1 MNDQRTVEQA
11 TEPAPQSEPTGNGH
25 GPGKPSELGSAFA
38 DAVVAAVRQQE
49 ATTAEVHVATAI
61 ALGWYLAA
69 LAHPGDVTRTAA
81 AARGDLA
88 GPVAPSSTS
97 VLAFLRCHV
106 EVAYARLEGVVERAR
121 LSLPDLKQL
130 GECIDASKDADRR
143 SVAAELDGGVLAVLS
158 AVDFR
163 LSKAYA
169 LGRGLLNVTS
179 RPSTD
184 PTLVEHLSAERVAPI
199 VADIDDLSSALPP
212 HVGHSVRASLVE
224 WRASIRE
231 GSPVTPE
238 TPKTWLCLARQG
250 ELWRALLTG
259 EKQGLHMLEIE
270 DYVDAA
276 ERLARR
282 MRTIALRLVKRFPE
296 AVAVVLVLFAAGI
309 ALIAFTDS
317 EVAVIAGAGSILASL
332 GLTWRGVGRSL
343 GGLAGKLE
351 RPLWG
356 AELDASITQAI
367 TLLEREE
374 GRDAAKERRDVAVA
388 LGARPVDG

>member
-1 MNDQRTVEQA
+1 MSDTRTVERA
-11 TEPAPQSEPTGNGH
+11 AEPVPQSQPAGNGL
-25 GPGKPSELGSAFA
+25 GPGTPSEFTSAFA

-49 ATTAEVHVATAI
+49 ASTAEGHVATAI

-88 GPVAPSSTS
+88 GPAEPSSTTA
-97 VLAFLRCHV
+97 LAFFRCHV
-106 EVAYARLEGVVERAR
+106 EVAYARLEELVQRAR
-121 LSLPDLKQL
+121 LSLPDLEAL
-130 GECIDASKDADRR
+130 GECIDAGKDADRR
-143 SVAAELDGGVLAVLS
+143 TVAAELDGGVLAVLS

-169 LGRGLLNVTS
+169 LGRGLMNLTS
-179 RPSTD
+179 RPSADT
-184 PTLVEHLSAERVAPI
+184 TLAEHLAAERVAPI
-199 VADIDDLSSALPP
+199 VADIDDLSSALAP
-212 HVGHSVRASLVE
+212 HAGHSVRASLVE

-231 GSPVTPE
+231 GSRVAPE
-238 TPKTWLCLARQG
+238 TPETWLCLARQG

-276 ERLARR
+276 ERLSRR
-282 MRTIALRLVKRFPE
+282 MRTVALRLVKRFPE
-296 AVAVVLVLFAAGI
+296 VVVAVVVLFAAGVS
-309 ALIAFTDS
+309 LIAFTNS
-317 EVAVIAGAGSILASL
+317 EAAVVAGAGSVLASL

-343 GGLAGKLE
+343 GSLAGKLE

-356 AELDASITQAI
+356 AELDAAITQAI

-374 GRDAAKERRDVAVA
+374 GRDVAKERRDVAVA
-388 LGARPVDG
+388 LAGEPVQD